1 MRAMK
6 VRALNGRWRNW
17 APEWIVSHAPSR
29 PVLRERNGAS
39 SNGVVPSEHD
49 VERDNLQKRIATAAF
64 AFRGYDASNLGRS
77 PELLEHYVYGPI
89 VQTMLNRAS
98 VICSD
103 VLGEK
108 VDLAARVLAR
118 EPSTLQTFVHDIGT
132 IVAMEL
138 AQLELLEKFFD
149 VPVRQARMTFGHSIG
164 ELSAVVLGGV
174 YELEQ
179 LLPVPLS
186 LANDCAELTAGTTIG
201 ILSTRGAV
209 LDLAE
214 VQKLSSS
221 ISSRGHGMVG
231 PSTFLSPSQILLLG
245 QGDTLELFE
254 HEMQGHLPADVT
266 LRRKPNR
273 WPPLHTSLV
282 WQRNI
287 PNRTAVAMY
296 HIAGGEKKPSP
307 TVVSCTTG
315 AESYNDWN
323 SRVIL
328 TDWTDHPQRLWETME
343 NTLASGVEF
352 VIHVGPEP
360 KLVPTMFDRLSSR
373 VMKQLKS
380 RHLDRLGSSVIP
392 SIGRNHWL
400 TRKLPANAVLLRA
413 PYLHHIILED
423 WLLAHEFPRSAS
435 VHISE
440 PAPVG
445 ELVSR
450 NGTSH

>member
-1 MRAMK
+1 MRTMK
-6 VRALNGRWRNW
+6 VRSLNGRWRNW
-17 APEWIVSHAPSR
+17 APEWIVSHGPSR
-29 PVLRERNGAS
+29 PALRDRSRETNGIAP
-39 SNGVVPSEHD
+39 NEHD
-49 VERDNLQKRIATAAF
+49 VERDNLQKRITTTAI

-77 PELLEHYVYGPI
+77 PELLEHPVYGPI
-89 VQTMLNRAS
+89 VRTMLDRAS
-98 VICSD
+98 VLCSD

-118 EPSTLQTFVHDIGT
+118 EPSTLTTFVHDIGT
-132 IVAMEL
+132 IIAMEL
-138 AQLELLEKFFD
+138 AQLQLLETFFE
-149 VPVRQARMTFGHSIG
+149 VPVHQALMSFGHSIG
-164 ELSAVVLGGV
+164 ELSSMVLGGV

-179 LLPVPLS
+179 LLPVPLA
-186 LANDCAELTAGTTIG
+186 LANDCAELTAGTSIG
-201 ILSTRGAV
+201 ILSTRGAI
-209 LDLAE
+209 LELE
-214 VQKLSSS
+214 EIQKLCSS

-231 PSTFLSPSQILLLG
+231 PSTFLSPSQVLLLG
-245 QGDTLELFE
+245 QGDTLERFE
-254 HEMQGHLPADVT
+254 QEMKGHLPADVT

-273 WPPLHTSLV
+273 WPPLHTPLV

-296 HIAGGEKKPSP
+296 HIAGGDKKPVP

-315 AESYNDWN
+315 AQSYNDWN

-343 NTLASGVEF
+343 NTLSSGAEF

-360 KLVPTMFDRLSSR
+360 KLIPTMFDRLSSR

-380 RHLDRLGSSVIP
+380 HHLDRLGSSVIP

-400 TRKLPANAVLLRA
+400 TRKLPTNAVLLRA

-423 WLLAHEFPRSAS
+423 WLLTQEFPRTAS
-435 VHISE
+435 VHIAE
-440 PAPVG
+440 PAPAV
-445 ELVSR
+445 EMVSS
-450 NGTSH
+450 NGTPH

>member
-1 MRAMK
+1 MRTTK

-29 PVLRERNGAS
+29 PALRERNGAT
-39 SNGVVPSEHD
+39 NGIAPNEHD
-49 VERDNLQKRIATAAF
+49 VERDHLQKRIATAAF

-77 PELLEHYVYGPI
+77 PELLEHHVYGPI
-89 VQTMLNRAS
+89 VRTMLDRAS
-98 VICSD
+98 VICGD

-108 VDLAARVLAR
+108 VDLTARVLAR
-118 EPSTLQTFVHDIGT
+118 EPSTLSTFVHDIGT

-149 VPVRQARMTFGHSIG
+149 VPVHQARMTFGHSIG

-179 LLPVPLS
+179 LLPVPLA

-209 LDLAE
+209 LELEE
-214 VQKLSSS
+214 VQKLCSS

-245 QGDTLELFE
+245 QGETLELFE
-254 HEMQGHLPADVT
+254 REMRGHLPADVT

-273 WPPLHTSLV
+273 WPPLHTPLV

-296 HIAGGEKKPSP
+296 HTAGGEKKPTP

-343 NTLASGVEF
+343 NTLSSGVEF

-360 KLVPTMFDRLSSR
+360 KLIPTMFDRLSSR

-400 TRKLPANAVLLRA
+400 TRKLPTNAVLLRA

-423 WLLAHEFPRSAS
+423 WLLTHEFPRSAS
-435 VHISE
+435 VHFAE
-440 PAPVG
+440 PASVG

-450 NGTSH
+450 NGTAH

>member
-1 MRAMK
+1 
-6 VRALNGRWRNW
+6 
-17 APEWIVSHAPSR
+17 VSHAPGR
-29 PVLRERNGAS
+29 PAYRERTEAS
-39 SNGVVPSEHD
+39 NNVMKPNEHD

-64 AFRGYDASNLGRS
+64 AFRGYDAANLGRS
-77 PELLEHYVYGPI
+77 PELLEHDVYGPTVRI
-89 VQTMLNRAS
+89 MLDRAS

-103 VLGEK
+103 VLGGK

-118 EPSTLQTFVHDIGT
+118 EPSTLATFVHDIGT
-132 IVAMEL
+132 ICAMEL
-138 AQLELLEKFFD
+138 AQIQLLEKFFD
-149 VPVRQARMTFGHSIG
+149 VPVNQALMSFGHSIG
-164 ELSAVVLGGV
+164 ELSAVVMGGV

-186 LANDCAELTAGTTIG
+186 LANDCADLTAGTTIG

-209 LDLAE
+209 LELAE
-214 VQKLSSS
+214 VQKLCSS
-221 ISSRGHGMVG
+221 ISSRGHGMAG
-231 PSTFLSPSQILLLG
+231 PSTFLSPSQVLLLG

-254 HEMQGHLPADVT
+254 REMQGHLPADVT
-266 LRRKPNR
+266 LRCKPNR
-273 WPPLHTSLV
+273 WPPLHTPLV

-296 HIAGGEKKPSP
+296 HIAGGEKKPTP

-360 KLVPTMFDRLSSR
+360 KLIPTMFDRLSSR

-400 TRKLPANAVLLRA
+400 TRKLPTNAVLLRA
-413 PYLHHIILED
+413 PYVHHIILED
-423 WLLAHEFPRSAS
+423 WLLAQEFPRKAS
-435 VHISE
+435 VLLAE
-440 PAPVG
+440 PQPLT
-445 ELVSR
+445 ELTST
-450 NGTSH
+450 NGAAH

>member
-1 MRAMK
+1 VMHP
-6 VRALNGRWRNW
+6 N
-17 APEWIVSHAPSR
+17 
-29 PVLRERNGAS
+29 
-39 SNGVVPSEHD
+39 EHD
-49 VERDNLQKRIATAAF
+49 VERNNLQKRIATAAF
-64 AFRGYDASNLGRS
+64 AFRGYDAANLGRS
-77 PELLEHYVYGPI
+77 PELLKHDVYGPT
-89 VQTMLNRAS
+89 VQSMLDRAS
-98 VICSD
+98 LLCSD
-103 VLGEK
+103 ALGVK
-108 VDLAARVLAR
+108 VDLAARVLAG
-118 EPSTLQTFVHDIGT
+118 EPSTLATFVQDIGT
-132 IVAMEL
+132 ICAMEL
-138 AQLELLEKFFD
+138 AQIQLLEKFFD
-149 VPVRQARMTFGHSIG
+149 VPVHQALMSFGHSIG

-174 YELEQ
+174 YEFEQ

-186 LANDCAELTAGTTIG
+186 LANDCAELTSGTTIG
-201 ILSTRGAV
+201 ILSTRGAAIE
-209 LDLAE
+209 LEE
-214 VQKLSSS
+214 VQKLCTS

-231 PSTFLSPSQILLLG
+231 PSTILSPFQVLLLG

-254 HEMQGHLPADVT
+254 REMQGHLPADVT

-273 WPPLHTSLV
+273 WPPLHTPLV

-296 HIAGGEKKPSP
+296 HITGGEKKPVP

-343 NTLASGVEF
+343 NTLSSGVEF

-360 KLVPTMFDRLSSR
+360 KLIPTMFDRLSSR

-400 TRKLPANAVLLRA
+400 TRKLPTNAVLLRA

-423 WLLAHEFPRSAS
+423 WLLTQEFPRGAR
-435 VHISE
+435 VHIAE
-440 PAPVG
+440 PAPLT
-445 ELVSR
+445 ELAQA
-450 NGTSH
+450 NGTVH

>member
-1 MRAMK
+1 MRTEN
-6 VRALNGRWRNW
+6 VRALGGRWRNW

-29 PVLRERNGAS
+29 RVLRERNGAMKAMK
-39 SNGVVPSEHD
+39 PDEHD
-49 VERDNLQKRIATAAF
+49 LVRNNLQKRIATAAF

-77 PELLEHYVYGPI
+77 PELLEHPVYGTT
-89 VQTMLNRAS
+89 VRAMLDRAS
-98 VICSD
+98 LICGD

-118 EPSTLQTFVHDIGT
+118 EPSTLSTFVHDIGT

-138 AQLELLEKFFD
+138 AQLELLEKIFD
-149 VPVRQARMTFGHSIG
+149 VPVHQARMTFGHSIG

-174 YELEQ
+174 YEMEQ
-179 LLPVPLS
+179 LLPVPLG
-186 LANDCAELTAGTTIG
+186 LANDCAELTEGTTIG

-209 LDLAE
+209 LVLEE
-214 VQKLSSS
+214 VQKLCSS

-231 PSTFLSPSQILLLG
+231 PSTFLSPYQILLLG
-245 QGDTLELFE
+245 QGDTLELFDR
-254 HEMQGHLPADVT
+254 EMKGHLPDDVT

-273 WPPLHTSLV
+273 WPPLHTPLV

-296 HIAGGEKKPSP
+296 HIAGGEKKPDP
-307 TVVSCTTG
+307 AVVSCTTG
-315 AESYNDWN
+315 ADSYNDWN

-343 NTLASGVEF
+343 NTLSSGVEF

-360 KLVPTMFDRLSSR
+360 KLIPTMFDRLSSR
-373 VMKQLKS
+373 IMKQLKS

-400 TRKLPANAVLLRA
+400 TRNLPTNAVLLRA
-413 PYLHHIILED
+413 PYIHHIVLED
-423 WLLAHEFPRSAS
+423 WLLTHEFPRVTSVRLAESAHAVES
-435 VHISE
+435 
-440 PAPVG
+440 A
-445 ELVSR
+445 SR
-450 NGTSH
+450 NGASH